1 MLFLNP
7 CFLCF
12 ISCWFLAPFWAGKER
27 WVRMSFV
34 HRILVC
40 ACVLFCLGFFS
51 SVYVV
56 LNVVFYLRGFFRS
69 CIKHKHQWH
78 VNHVANR
85 AECIPLLCPD
95 RPHPL
100 TIVYKAS
107 SVFPFHVSPFCFAF
121 V

>member
-1 MLFLNP
+1 
-7 CFLCF
+7 
-12 ISCWFLAPFWAGKER
+12 
-27 WVRMSFV
+27 MSFV

-40 ACVLFCLGFFS
+40 ACVLFLFSFVWVFFFFFS

-107 SVFPFHVSPFCFAF
+107 SVFPFHVSPFGF
-121 V
+121 VLLLFDFFSPFILMVEALPLFLLL

>member
-1 MLFLNP
+1 
-7 CFLCF
+7 
-12 ISCWFLAPFWAGKER
+12 
-27 WVRMSFV
+27 MSFV

-40 ACVLFCLGFFS
+40 ACVLFLFSFVWVFFFFS

-107 SVFPFHVSPFCFAF
+107 SVFPFHVSPFGF
-121 V
+121 VLLLFDFFSPFILMVEALPLFLLL